1 MENGYIIYRGKSNLN
16 GKPIVVVALMKGNN
30 KTGNMIQ
37 LYILVD
43 GIDPREANKIGCD
56 DTICGNCKHKGDVS
70 INPLRKIA
78 ENRSCYVQLGQGVL
92 VVYNQMLKGAYP
104 DISCSP
110 DKIADLAI
118 DRSVRVG
125 AYGDGHAV
133 PDYVIDCILSKSD
146 GHTGYTHQAD
156 HPMVKLRHDIY
167 MLSVESLQG
176 AIRFW
181 NKGYRTFRVLA
192 EGDTLTS
199 NEILCPASKEA
210 GFKVTCNDCLL
221 CGGTSVNAKSIAI
234 YAHGAG
240 KGNL

>member
-1 MENGYIIYRGKSNLN
+1 MLTQDKFSGRVLLTLTKTGSNKMENGYIIYRGKSNLN
-16 GKPIVVVALMKGNN
+16 GKPIVVVALMNGNK

-43 GIDPREANKIGCD
+43 GIDPREANK
-56 DTICGNCKHKGDVS
+56 
-70 INPLRKIA
+70 
-78 ENRSCYVQLGQGVL
+78 
-92 VVYNQMLKGAYP
+92 GAYP
-104 DISCSP
+104 DISDSP

-118 DRSVRVG
+118 GRSVRVG
-125 AYGDGHAV
+125 AYGDGQAV

-146 GHTGYTHQAD
+146 GHTAYTHQAD
-156 HPMVKLRHDIY
+156 HPMVTLRHDIY

-176 AIRFW
+176 AMRFW
-181 NKGYRTFRVLA
+181 KQGYRTFRVLA
-192 EGDTLTS
+192 QGDTLAS

-210 GFKVTCNDCLL
+210 GFKVTCNNCLL
-221 CGGTSVNAKSIAI
+221 CAGTSVNAKSIAI